1 MVRLADFIRC
11 STEKLSNIYPQP
23 EARNIV
29 LMLCEEKLGV
39 RPYTHIVEP
48 DRTVPDGMVCEL
60 EDDLRRL
67 LDSEPVQYVL
77 GACEFYGRRFRLDRS
92 VLIPRP
98 ETELL
103 VREAVTKAMD
113 MPGPVRVLD
122 LCTGSG
128 CIAWSILKEV
138 QDASVVAVDISED
151 ALALASGQF
160 PGPGPEFLKADL
172 LDEIPDALDRKNFD
186 LIVSNPPY
194 IMEKEKAAMRPNVL
208 EWEPEI
214 ALFVPDEDPLL
225 FYRAIARWS
234 ERLLVPGG
242 YGMVEINE
250 TQGSGVK
257 QIFEGC
263 GFMDVCVI
271 PDYFGKSRFVSFRR

>member
-11 STEKLSNIYPQP
+11 STEKLSSIYPQP

-172 LDEIPDALDRKNFD
+172 LDEIPDALDRKSFD

-242 YGMVEINE
+242 YGIVEINE

-271 PDYFGKSRFVSFRR
+271 SDYFGKSRFVSFRR